1 MSDTTSHG
9 GANQARQSYWRRLA
23 LVLAV
28 VGPGIIT
35 SNVDNDA
42 GGITTYSLAGA
53 EFGLRLL
60 WTLFPITVALI
71 LVQDMSARMGAVT
84 GKGLASLIRERF
96 GAAVT
101 FYLMIGLVLTNLA
114 NTVAEFAGVA
124 AAMSIFGVPAH
135 WAVPLAAVAVWL
147 LVIKSSYKAVEKVFL
162 WACLFYVAYIVSG
175 FLAEPDWGQ
184 VWGELSHPR
193 LDLSSEALTM
203 VVGLVGTTIAPWMQF
218 YLQASV
224 VDKGLTAKDYKIV
237 RWDVIVGSIAVSVVA
252 FFIILVCAATINT
265 AGLKIDSAEQ
275 AAIALKPLAGRYAAD
290 LFAFGLLNASL
301 FAASI
306 LPLSTAYTVCE
317 AFGWESSVD
326 RKFEEAPQF
335 YILYSLMVVGRAV
348 TVMLPGMPLI
358 TIMYL
363 SQVLNGLVLPVI
375 LFFMLK
381 LINDPRIMG
390 DQVNGPVGNFLNWA
404 TVALVS
410 GLSLVMVWQAILGG

>member
-1 MSDTTSHG
+1 MPDTGSHG
-9 GANQARQSYWRRLA
+9 PAEARKVYWQRLA
-23 LVLAV
+23 LALVV

-60 WTLFPITVALI
+60 WTLFPITLALI

-124 AAMSIFGVPAH
+124 ASMGIFGVAPH
-135 WAVPLAAVAVWL
+135 WSVPLAAVAVWL
-147 LVIKSSYKAVEKVFL
+147 LVLKSSYKAVEKMFL
-162 WACLFYVAYIVSG
+162 WACLFYVSYIISG
-175 FLAEPDWGQ
+175 FLAGPDWGQ
-184 VWGELSHPR
+184 VWGELTRLR

-265 AGLKIDSAEQ
+265 AGIKIESAEQ

-301 FAASI
+301 FAACI

-317 AFGWESSVD
+317 AFGWEASVD

-335 YILYSLMVVGRAV
+335 YILYSLMVVGGAT

-381 LINDPRIMG
+381 LINDPRIMD
-390 DQVNGPVGNFLNWA
+390 DQINGPVGNFLSWA
-404 TVALVS
+404 TVVLISAI
-410 GLSLVMVWQAILGG
+410 SLVMVWQSIRGV